1 MPSVSN
7 VSTGKPKVTGAVYR
21 APAGTALPTDASTAL
36 AGAYVELG
44 YVSADGVTN
53 NNTPET
59 ENIKAWGGKTVLV
72 VRNEQTD
79 TFTFTLIEAL
89 NLDVLQTV
97 FGSSKATKV
106 GDLITVVADGTEV
119 PEAVF
124 VIDMV
129 MRGGKL
135 KRIVIPAGTISSVGE
150 ITYSDDAAV
159 GYQITLEAMPNS
171 SGVQHYEYIYL
182 GT

>member
-1 MPSVSN
+1 MPTVTN

-36 AGAYVELG
+36 AGTYVELG

-97 FGSSKATKV
+97 FGSSKATKA

-135 KRIVIPAGTISSVGE
+135 KRIVIPAGAISSVGE
-150 ITYSDDAAV
+150 ITYSDNAAV